1 MPNLLLWRR
10 AALRRAGIE
19 ARQAVPWAAL
29 ATTVLLIVALVLGV
43 AVPAIQYW
51 ALLLLFLS
59 GPVERLIRRRADRPL
74 G

>member
-1 MPNLLLWRR
+1 
-10 AALRRAGIE
+10 
-19 ARQAVPWAAL
+19 
-29 ATTVLLIVALVLGV
+29 VLLIVALVLGV